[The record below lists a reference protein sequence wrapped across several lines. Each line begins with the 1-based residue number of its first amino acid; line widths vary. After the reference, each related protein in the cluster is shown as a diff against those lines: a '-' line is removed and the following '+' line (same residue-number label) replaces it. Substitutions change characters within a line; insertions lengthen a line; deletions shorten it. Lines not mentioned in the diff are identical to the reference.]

1 MYARM
6 SVSLSSFDV
15 LGLTLGL
22 KEERI
27 ERSRNLI
34 GGIAPFPEVS
44 QLHVN
49 RCSIYTPKYGVLI
62 SYQWGGGGLDRY

>member
-1 MYARM
+1 MSYARM
-6 SVSLSSFDV
+6 YVSLSSFDV

-34 GGIAPFPEVS
+34 GGIAHFPEVS

-49 RCSIYTPKYGVLI
+49 RCSIEI
-62 SYQWGGGGLDRY
+62 